1 MQTSDTVIGFRDN
14 RLVVPDHPEIPCIPG
29 DGIGPEVWAATKEVL
44 VAAVAA
50 CYGGR
55 RSIEWFEL
63 PAGESATRL
72 GLEILPSE
80 TLEAV
85 RAHRVALKGPTATPV
100 GRGHRSINVALRQDL
115 DLFTSVRPVRYFEGV
130 ETPVKDPSAM
140 DVVIFRENTEDVFLG
155 IEFFAGSEDAVWMA
169 RQLEGRGHPL
179 PGDAGIGIKVISR
192 DKTRRFVRAAVDYAL
207 AHGKR
212 RVTLVHKGNI
222 MKATEGAFVAWGY
235 DLVREEFPGRAVVL
249 ADMGPDKIPPEGAV
263 VVDERIA
270 DAMFQDLLLSPGDF
284 DIIAAPNLNG
294 DYLSDAAVAQVGG
307 LGVAPGGN
315 IGIGRALFEPAHGT
329 APDIAGKGIANP
341 GSMILSG
348 AMMLEFIGWGEASRS
363 VIDAFASVLR
373 SGRMTGDLARGSRG
387 KTVLS
392 TGAFGE
398 AVVMEAA
405 RRG

>member
-1 MQTSDTVIGFRDN
+1 MRTIDAIIEFKDN
-14 RLVVPDHPEIPCIPG
+14 RLIVPGRPEIPCIPG
-29 DGIGPEVWAATKEVL
+29 DGIGPEVWEAAREVL
-44 VAAVAA
+44 NAAVEA

-55 RSIEWFEL
+55 RGVTWLEL
-63 PAGESATRL
+63 PAGEAATRR
-72 GLEILPSE
+72 GLDVLPSE
-80 TLEAV
+80 TLESV
-85 RAHRVALKGPTATPV
+85 RLHRVAIKGPAATPV

-115 DLFTSVRPVRYFEGV
+115 DLFASVRPVRYFEGV
-130 ETPVKDPSAM
+130 ETPVKNPSAM

-155 IEFFAGSEDAVWMA
+155 MEFFAGSEDAAWLT
-169 RQLEGRGHPL
+169 RRLRDRGYRL

-192 DKTRRFVRAAVDYAL
+192 EKTRRFVRAAVEYAL
-207 AHGKR
+207 AHGR
-212 RVTLVHKGNI
+212 GRVTLVHKGNI

-235 DLVREEFPGRAVVL
+235 DIVREEFRGRAAVL
-249 ADMGPDKIPPEGAV
+249 ADLAPGESPPESVV

-270 DAMFQDLLLSPGDF
+270 DAMFQDLLLSPRSF
-284 DIIAAPNLNG
+284 DVIAAPNLNG

-348 AMMLEFIGWGEASRS
+348 AMMLEFIGWGEASRKVVDS
-363 VIDAFASVLR
+363 FASVLR

-398 AVVMEAA
+398 AVALEAA
-405 RRG
+405 SRG